1 MLAPDLF
8 LEGPLFIEQKVA
20 YGCAGHGYD
29 EGEGIA
35 YAVILNE
42 SVQDAKLHQRSKCAK
57 PAKRPYWG
65 SFLFHSKFLSSNVQS
80 LLRIKLEVIEN
91 IMPNIVAC
99 KYHICG
105 MRVVRTN
112 DAR

>member
-57 PAKRPYWG
+57 AGKEAILGQRSLQFKVPVLKRPQ
-65 SFLFHSKFLSSNVQS
+65 LIEDKVRSN
-80 LLRIKLEVIEN
+80 REHY
-91 IMPNIVAC
+91 A
-99 KYHICG
+99 KYRR
-105 MRVVRTN
+105 M
-112 DAR
+112 